1 MKVKKINLKLL
12 FNLLLFPSAL
22 YLGVRYAL
30 NGNDIYIY
38 GQIDN
43 DLFISNFKTMTSPLF
58 NIYRIFLLKINLG
71 QNHIAYLI
79 TGIVCSFLSYFFL
92 LSKYKKYALIS
103 WLLFLITIQ
112 GFNTS
117 FNLIRTSFS
126 LLIITFVYWV
136 LKDKNSQLLRM
147 NISLFFGVFA
157 HIQTILVLIIF
168 NLKNIFRRIV
178 NFNFRQKI
186 KKNIL
191 FLIIVLFFIFLFTV
205 FFYNEKIFSYIE
217 RAINRLLQEYKV
229 AFFYPIQLL
238 LFTYVVKR
246 ANKSEIEEEAFHKN
260 FCNQWLFIGW
270 IAWFFSIMGLPLFF
284 ERMSILAIFFL
295 IPKFVILS
303 SVVEYISIT
312 SLFFLRLIII

>member
-12 FNLLLFPSAL
+12 FNLFLFPSVL
-22 YLGVRYAL
+22 YFGVSYAL

-43 DLFISNFKTMTSPLF
+43 DLFISSFKTMTSPLF

-79 TGIVCSFLSYFFL
+79 TGIISSFLSYFFL
-92 LSKYKKYALIS
+92 LTKYKKHALIS

-126 LLIITFVYWV
+126 ILVISFVYWI
-136 LKDKNSQLLRM
+136 LKDKKSQILRM

-168 NLKNIFRRIV
+168 NLKNIFRRII

-186 KKNIL
+186 KMNIL
-191 FLIIVLFFIFLFTV
+191 ISIIILFFIFLFTL
-205 FFYNEKIFSYIE
+205 FFYNEKIYSYIE

-238 LFTYVVKR
+238 LFTYVIKR
-246 ANKSEIEEEAFHKN
+246 VNKSEFQNEVFDNK
-260 FCNQWLFIGW
+260 FTDQWLLIGW
-270 IAWFFSIMGLPLFF
+270 IAWFISIMGLPLVF
-284 ERMSILAIFFL
+284 ERISILAIFFI
-295 IPKFVILS
+295 IPKFVIQS
-303 SVVEYISIT
+303 SVVEYIFIT
-312 SLFFLRLIII
+312 SLFFLRLIFI

>member
-1 MKVKKINLKLL
+1 MLISKL
-12 FNLLLFPSAL
+12 
-22 YLGVRYAL
+22 
-30 NGNDIYIY
+30 
-38 GQIDN
+38 
-43 DLFISNFKTMTSPLF
+43 
-58 NIYRIFLLKINLG
+58 
-71 QNHIAYLI
+71 
-79 TGIVCSFLSYFFL
+79 FFL